1 MDVERRHRR
10 SRRRYRREGERRSSS
25 EGRVRAPWRE
35 RNAVQAYWNAHPHGV
50 EYAQEPDVE
59 PGTPAFFERI
69 RPWMSPY
76 RFPEL
81 MARIEREAARLRGK
95 RLLDLGCGLGYDSI
109 EFLRR
114 GVRVTAMDVSSSA
127 VALAAVHFA
136 IAGVE
141 ADGLQVAT
149 ALALPFAAGAFDAV
163 WADGVLYYTGDM
175 PRALREIWRVL
186 RAGGRAI
193 VSHLRRRPSWMDAL
207 SRLGRAPIEFKDAE
221 PPVSEAHTEA
231 EILEMFRGFEVIE
244 VTRDQYRARPI
255 ARRGWKAELYRW
267 CFRPL
272 YNAVPRVLA
281 RRWAS
286 KLSVVALKP

>member
-1 MDVERRHRR
+1 MDVMQRSRERRRR
-10 SRRRYRREGERRSSS
+10 ASYRKADA
-25 EGRVRAPWRE
+25 VR
-35 RNAVQAYWNAHPHGV
+35 AYWNAHPHGA
-50 EYAQEPDVE
+50 EYAERAAVE

-81 MARIEREAARLRGK
+81 MARIEREAARLHGK

-114 GVRVTAMDVSSSA
+114 GVRVTAIDVSSAA
-127 VALAAVHFA
+127 VALAAMHFA
-136 IAGVE
+136 IAGVQ
-141 ADGLQVAT
+141 ADGLEVAT
-149 ALALPFAAGAFDAV
+149 ALALPYAAATFDAV

-175 PRALREIWRVL
+175 PRALHEIWRVL

-193 VSHLRRRPSWMDAL
+193 VSHLRRRPSWMDLL

-221 PPVSEAHTEA
+221 PPVSEARTEA
-231 EILEMFRGFEVIE
+231 EILAMFGEFEVIE
-244 VTRDQYRARPI
+244 TTRDQYRARPI

-267 CFRPL
+267 CFRPV
-272 YNAVPRVLA
+272 YNAVPRALA
-281 RRWAS
+281 VRWAS
-286 KLSVVALKP
+286 KLSVVARKPCGAV